1 MSEVAQSCPTLCNPM
16 DCSPPGS
23 SILGILQ
30 ARVLEWVASA
40 FSENGVIWA
49 IKISTPWSQM
59 KPAWTPVF
67 QTSFWLSRSI
77 HFQIS
82 YLNLALPNSSRCF
95 LWRGFMCIN
104 LFISYELVKSWYN
117 KIPWRKY
124 IDFEKISLREMVQDN
139 WDAKK
144 EGQEGRTHTPSLS
157 LLLGMDSQGTL
168 AGFQL
173 TEVVFSLMTPRA
185 CSNTPAYMWLQSSL
199 CQEGTWPRWGQ
210 TSVSGAERTG
220 ELRPRQ

>member
-1 MSEVAQSCPTLCNPM
+1 
-16 DCSPPGS
+16 
-23 SILGILQ
+23 
-30 ARVLEWVASA
+30 
-40 FSENGVIWA
+40 
-49 IKISTPWSQM
+49 
-59 KPAWTPVF
+59 
-67 QTSFWLSRSI
+67 
-77 HFQIS
+77 
-82 YLNLALPNSSRCF
+82 
-95 LWRGFMCIN
+95 MCIN

-168 AGFQL
+168 AAFQW

-185 CSNTPAYMWLQSSL
+185 CSNTPAYTWLQNSL
-199 CQEGTWPRWGQ
+199 CHGKGHGPDEGRAVCLEQRGQGSWGQ
-210 TSVSGAERTG
+210 GSIGGKTCPSGGQEQGALES
-220 ELRPRQ
+220 